1 MFQEIPLDDKKI
13 PDAKMA
19 LSEILKYRI
28 LPTDEIP
35 KPDAVLFFNSQMV
48 MSRQNISCVTG
59 KAKVGKTFLM
69 TLINEAILNKGEFQ
83 GVLSSY
89 LPKGKDKIIYI
100 DTEQSKYHI
109 SLILQRIKA
118 VISNEKLENVL
129 MFNFD
134 ALSTEKRCN
143 ATETLLY
150 AMEDVGVCI
159 IDGIADLVYDTN
171 DIRES
176 ANMVDN
182 LRKWATERDIHIINV
197 LHQNPS
203 QSEKMRGHL
212 GTILTNKSE
221 TVIQISSSKEEESVK
236 LVETLA
242 TRNKKPDNWS
252 FEIIDGTPQIMDV
265 TYEEPKAGRKVQ
277 KVLKN
282 FETTKAAYIKSKNPV
297 INDELAN
304 RTAQEHSMS
313 VRENISV
320 SDPAV
325 VEKKGVTREVF
336 PPPNRYSFIE
346 STSEIERLP
355 TFICLNCVRLKSSLF
370 AVASAMELSMSH

>member
-1 MFQEIPLDDKKI
+1 MFQEIPLDNEKTVEKKMSLE
-13 PDAKMA
+13 D
-19 LSEILKYRI
+19 ILKYRI
-28 LPTDEIP
+28 LPSDEIP
-35 KPDAVLFFNSQMV
+35 KPDAVLFFNQQMV

-69 TLINEAILNKGEFQ
+69 TLINEAILHKGEFQ

-118 VISNEKLENVL
+118 VISDEKIENVL

-150 AMEDVGVCI
+150 AIPDVGVCI

-221 TVIQISSSKEEESVK
+221 TVIQISSSKEDESVK

-252 FEIIDGTPQIMDV
+252 FEIIEGIPTIQLEC
-265 TYEEPKAGRKVQ
+265 YQEPKAGRKIQ

-282 FETTKAAYIKSKNPV
+282 FEKYGMLLEIFVGIYKGNG
-297 INDELAN
+297 IGY
-304 RTAQEHSMS
+304 S
-313 VRENISV
+313 VLMERLKEQH
-320 SDPAV
+320 
-325 VEKKGVTREVF
+325 VEKYGTIGDVK
-336 PPPNRYSFIE
+336 I
-346 STSEIERLP
+346 
-355 TFICLNCVRLKSSLF
+355 K
-370 AVASAMELSMSH
+370 ELIKYCKEMTWIVQDGSRGNYFLHDFKE

>member
-1 MFQEIPLDDKKI
+1 MFQEIPLSNETVVEKK
-13 PDAKMA
+13 MV

-28 LPTDEIP
+28 LPSDEIP
-35 KPDAVLFFNSQMV
+35 KPDAVLFFNQQMV

-69 TLINEAILNKGEFQ
+69 TLINEAILHKGEFQ

-118 VISNEKLENVL
+118 VISEEKIENVL

-134 ALSTEKRCN
+134 ALSTEKRREN
-143 ATETLLY
+143 TETLLY
-150 AMEDVGVCI
+150 SIDDVGVCI

-176 ANMVDN
+176 ANMVDD

-221 TVIQISSSKEEESVK
+221 TVIQISSSKEDESVK
-236 LVETLA
+236 LVETLT
-242 TRNKKPDNWS
+242 TRNRKPDNWS
-252 FEIIDGTPQIMDV
+252 FEIVEGIPMIQLEC
-265 TYEEPKAGRKVQ
+265 YQEPKAGAKSK
-277 KVLKN
+277 KVLKDYEKYSILN
-282 FETTKAAYIKSKNPV
+282 EIFVGMYQSIGIGYTVLTEKIKEIHTEKHGTIGVNALKELVSYCREMNWIVQDKPKSNYFLHPFEK
-297 INDELAN
+297 
-304 RTAQEHSMS
+304 
-313 VRENISV
+313 
-320 SDPAV
+320 
-325 VEKKGVTREVF
+325 
-336 PPPNRYSFIE
+336 
-346 STSEIERLP
+346 
-355 TFICLNCVRLKSSLF
+355 
-370 AVASAMELSMSH
+370 

>member
-1 MFQEIPLDDKKI
+1 MFQEIPLTGEPIADKKMSI
-13 PDAKMA
+13 D
-19 LSEILKYRI
+19 EILKYRI
-28 LPTDEIP
+28 LPSDEIP
-35 KPDAVLFFNSQMV
+35 KPDAVLFFNQQMV
-48 MSRQNISCVTG
+48 MSRQNVSCVTG

-69 TLINEAILNKGEFQ
+69 TLINEAILHKGEFQ
-83 GVLSSY
+83 GVLASY

-118 VISNEKLENVL
+118 VISDEKIENVL

-134 ALSTEKRCN
+134 ALSTEKRRN

-150 AMEDVGVCI
+150 GLDDVGVCI

-176 ANMVDN
+176 ANMVDD

-221 TVIQISSSKEEESVK
+221 TVIQISSSKEDESVK

-252 FEIIDGTPQIMDV
+252 FEIIDGNPTIQSEC
-265 TYEEPKAGRKVQ
+265 YQEPKAGRKVQ

-282 FETTKAAYIKSKNPV
+282 FEKYGLLLDIFVGVYKGNGVGYSVLMERLKELHIEKFGSIGDVKAKELIKYCKEMNWIVQDGSRGNYF
-297 INDELAN
+297 IHD
-304 RTAQEHSMS
+304 
-313 VRENISV
+313 
-320 SDPAV
+320 
-325 VEKKGVTREVF
+325 
-336 PPPNRYSFIE
+336 FIE
-346 STSEIERLP
+346 
-355 TFICLNCVRLKSSLF
+355 
-370 AVASAMELSMSH
+370 

>member
-1 MFQEIPLDDKKI
+1 LQD
-13 PDAKMA
+13 
-19 LSEILKYRI
+19 ILKYRI
-28 LPTDEIP
+28 LPSDEIP
-35 KPDAVLFFNSQMV
+35 KPDAVLFFNQQMV

-69 TLINEAILNKGEFQ
+69 TLINEAILHKGEFQ

-89 LPKGKDKIIYI
+89 LPKGKDKIAYI

-109 SLILQRIKA
+109 SLILQRIKS
-118 VISNEKLENVL
+118 VISHEKLENVL

-134 ALSTEKRCN
+134 ALSTEKRRD
-143 ATETLLY
+143 ATETLIY
-150 AMEDVGVCI
+150 SMDDIGVLI

-176 ANMVDN
+176 ANMVDD

-221 TVIQISSSKEEESVK
+221 TVIQISSSKEDESVK

-242 TRNKKPDNWS
+242 TRNRKPDNWS
-252 FEIIDGTPQIMDV
+252 FEIIEGNPVIQDECYQ
-265 TYEEPKAGRKVQ
+265 EPKAG
-277 KVLKN
+277 
-282 FETTKAAYIKSKNPV
+282 AKSKKALK
-297 INDELAN
+297 DY
-304 RTAQEHSMS
+304 
-313 VRENISV
+313 
-320 SDPAV
+320 
-325 VEKKGVTREVF
+325 EKYGILNEIFVGMYQTIGIGYTVLTEKIREVHLEKHGTIGV
-336 PPPNRYSFIE
+336 NA
-346 STSEIERLP
+346 
-355 TFICLNCVRLKSSLF
+355 LK
-370 AVASAMELSMSH
+370 ELVTYCREMNWIVQDKPKSNYFLHPFEK

>member
-1 MFQEIPLDDKKI
+1 MFQEIPLTGEKVVET
-13 PDAKMA
+13 KMS
-19 LSEILKYRI
+19 LEQILKFRV
-28 LPTDEIP
+28 LPSDEVP
-35 KPDAVLFFNSQMV
+35 KPDAVLFFNGTMV
-48 MSRQNISCVTG
+48 MSRHNISCVTG

-69 TLINEAILNKGEFQ
+69 TLINEAILHKGEFQ

-109 SLILQRIKA
+109 SLILQRIRT
-118 VISNEKLENVL
+118 VISEEKIENVF

-134 ALSTEKRCN
+134 ALSTEKRRT
-143 ATETLLY
+143 AVETLIY
-150 AMEDVGVCI
+150 SMSNVGVVI

-176 ANMVDN
+176 ANIVDD

-221 TVIQISSSKEEESVK
+221 TVIQISSSKEDESVK

-252 FEIIDGTPQIMDV
+252 FEIIDGIPTIQNEC
-265 TYEEPKAGRKVQ
+265 YQEPKVGRKVQ
-277 KVLKN
+277 KVLKDYEKYTILN
-282 FETTKAAYIKSKNPV
+282 EIFVGFYQSTGIGYGVLSERIREIYIEKHGSIGVNALKEFITYCREMNWIVQDKPKSNYFIHPFEK
-297 INDELAN
+297 
-304 RTAQEHSMS
+304 
-313 VRENISV
+313 
-320 SDPAV
+320 
-325 VEKKGVTREVF
+325 
-336 PPPNRYSFIE
+336 
-346 STSEIERLP
+346 
-355 TFICLNCVRLKSSLF
+355 
-370 AVASAMELSMSH
+370 

>member
-1 MFQEIPLDDKKI
+1 MFQEIAVGNEKVVEKKLQVS
-13 PDAKMA
+13 D
-19 LSEILKYRI
+19 ILKYRV
-28 LPTDEIP
+28 LPSDEIP
-35 KPDAVLFFNSQMV
+35 KPDAVLFFNGQMV

-83 GVLSSY
+83 GILSSF

-100 DTEQSKYHI
+100 DTEQSRYHI

-118 VISNEKLENVL
+118 VISLEKIENVY

-134 ALSTEKRCN
+134 ALSTESRRN
-143 ATETLLY
+143 ATETLIYGL
-150 AMEDVGVCI
+150 EGVGVVI
-159 IDGIADLVYDTN
+159 IDGIADLIYDTN

-176 ANMVDN
+176 ANMVDD
-182 LRKWATERDIHIINV
+182 LRKWATEKDLHIVNV

-221 TVIQISSSKEEESVK
+221 TVIQISSSKEDESVK

-252 FEIIDGTPQIMDV
+252 FEIIEGTPVIQSEC
-265 TYEEPKAGRKVQ
+265 YEEPKAGRKVQ
-277 KVLKN
+277 KLLKN
-282 FETTKAAYIKSKNPV
+282 HEKYGLLMDVFVTIYRSNGIGYSVLLERMKEFYIEKYGMIGDAK
-297 INDELAN
+297 IKELIKYCKEMN
-304 RTAQEHSMS
+304 WIVQDSSRG
-313 VRENISV
+313 N
-320 SDPAV
+320 
-325 VEKKGVTREVF
+325 
-336 PPPNRYSFIE
+336 YFIHDFKE
-346 STSEIERLP
+346 
-355 TFICLNCVRLKSSLF
+355 
-370 AVASAMELSMSH
+370 

>member
-1 MFQEIPLDDKKI
+1 MFQEIPLGSEKIVDKK
-13 PDAKMA
+13 
-19 LSEILKYRI
+19 LSLEQILKYRI
-28 LPTDEIP
+28 LPSDEVP
-35 KPDAVLFFNSQMV
+35 KPDAVLFFNNQMV

-69 TLINEAILNKGEFQ
+69 TLINESILQKGEFQ

-118 VISNEKLENVL
+118 VISHEKLENVL

-134 ALSTEKRCN
+134 ALSTENRRN

-150 AMEDVGVCI
+150 SMDDIGVVI
-159 IDGIADLVYDTN
+159 IDGIADLIYDTN

-176 ANMVDN
+176 ADMVDS
-182 LRKWATERDIHIINV
+182 LRKWATERDLHIINV

-221 TVIQISSSKEEESVK
+221 TVIQITSSKEDESVK

-252 FEIIDGTPQIMDV
+252 FEIIDGTPTIQLEC
-265 TYEEPKAGRKVQ
+265 YEEPKSGRKVQ
-277 KVLKN
+277 KQLTDIEKYSLLNEIFTKEFTISGIGYNILSEKLKEIHQNKHGVIGLGAVKTLISYCKEMKWIAQDLPNKSYFKHDFSKVL
-282 FETTKAAYIKSKNPV
+282 
-297 INDELAN
+297 
-304 RTAQEHSMS
+304 
-313 VRENISV
+313 
-320 SDPAV
+320 
-325 VEKKGVTREVF
+325 
-336 PPPNRYSFIE
+336 
-346 STSEIERLP
+346 
-355 TFICLNCVRLKSSLF
+355 
-370 AVASAMELSMSH
+370 

>member
-1 MFQEIPLDDKKI
+1 MFQEIPLTGEKTVEQK
-13 PDAKMA
+13 
-19 LSEILKYRI
+19 LTLEQILKYRI
-28 LPTDEIP
+28 LPTDEVP
-35 KPDAVLFFNSQMV
+35 KPDAVLFFDGTMV

-69 TLINEAILNKGEFQ
+69 TLINEAILHKGEFQ

-100 DTEQSKYHI
+100 DTEQSRYHI

-118 VISNEKLENVL
+118 VISDEKLENVL

-134 ALSTEKRCN
+134 ALSTEKRRL

-150 AMEDVGVCI
+150 SMQDVGVCI

-176 ANMVDN
+176 ANMVDD

-221 TVIQISSSKEEESVK
+221 TVIQISSSKEQESVK

-242 TRNKKPDNWS
+242 TRNKKPENWS
-252 FEIIDGTPQIMDV
+252 FEIIDGNPQIMDV
-265 TYEEPKAGRKVQ
+265 AYQEPKAGRKVQ
-277 KVLKN
+277 KILKDYEKYSILNEIFVGFYQSTGIGYGVLS
-282 FETTKAAYIKSKNPV
+282 ERI
-297 INDELAN
+297 
-304 RTAQEHSMS
+304 
-313 VRENISV
+313 
-320 SDPAV
+320 
-325 VEKKGVTREVF
+325 REVYIEKHGSIGV
-336 PPPNRYSFIE
+336 NNLKEFISYCKE
-346 STSEIERLP
+346 MKWILQDKP
-355 TFICLNCVRLKSSLF
+355 KSNYFLYPF
-370 AVASAMELSMSH
+370 EK